1 MLDCTQRL
9 TRQIHCQQ
17 AVQEHQVQSKTL
29 LSDGFLDP
37 DAPNP
42 DIYPQ
47 GIMLWNTR
55 RTGYNVKEY
64 KNNYITTTK
73 YPGSGSAG
81 LGNIRASNESV
92 ATYFP
97 DRWVT
102 KSSNNAD
109 GSGSFGRKAQRKVIV
124 EQLNQRSTLTKQSE
138 KTKEDSTLL
147 LHLVIQN

>member
-1 MLDCTQRL
+1 MAVTTSGAAWELVDKTDQTTEDGIVFADARWHTTADKADSLDSEGAGTPSS
-9 TRQIHCQQ
+9 I
-17 AVQEHQVQSKTL
+17 KDL

-42 DIYPQ
+42 DNYPQ

-55 RTGYNVKEY
+55 RSGYNVKEY
-64 KNNYITTTK
+64 KNSYITTTK

-81 LGNIRASNESV
+81 LGNVRQSNESV

-109 GSGSFGRKAQRKVIV
+109 GSGSFEIGRAHV
-124 EQLNQRSTLTKQSE
+124 
-138 KTKEDSTLL
+138 
-147 LHLVIQN
+147 